1 MRFNNALFDPASSA
15 LTGAFR
21 DIYQKARQEVARK
34 NRQGYVCVTAVRGNM
49 QKGRKDLQERC
60 LEIMATN
67 IRREIHAGYRPCDIA
82 VLTRFNATAQNV
94 IDYISCLFA
103 GSDDP
108 LLRNVR
114 IVSDDALALGKSPAV
129 RFMVSVLRFC
139 AMPPEPPLSE
149 RESDGKTPRIT
160 RRDILMLINRYEYNV
175 NGNMLP
181 AEALE
186 DAMANFTV
194 MPDITENFDST
205 AAYSLQSLVEQIT
218 RLLSEERRRDEA
230 MFISAFQDLV
240 ADYCESNDPDI
251 HSFLQWWDSAGC
263 GSKVSAP
270 ADENAIRVMTAHKS
284 KGLEFRCVHVPD
296 AAWDFVKF
304 KDLEWFDTSGLGA
317 EIPCSLPP
325 VYPFVPKSWMS
336 LTPLKERYESRVAE
350 QTLDELNV
358 LYVTLTRA
366 VDELIVSYPAPSK
379 PRKEIS
385 TTGDFLDASRSALMK
400 AGVDFSDVQVEIDR
414 ELFPP
419 DDGSASSADGE
430 MDVKTGIEY
439 SSFTVGHALPHAL
452 ESEEEARKTL
462 EPERYFKMPPYYS
475 LPRTDLWRQLRIET
489 PGETVEEMLQ
499 RTSEVAVESSRPDT
513 DKEKGALEAVMARML
528 RTVFTSGQ
536 LGKSASR
543 LVASGAADKAMADE
557 AVERLRRQIESDG
570 LIRSWFEGYD
580 HCRPYAVY
588 TVEYHDALRR
598 LPGVRIV
605 WHTDG
610 QVDAILCTPEAD
622 ATPTADG
629 FGFPLKAVRH
639 FLDIQGHDKV
649 RCFVWNLATGTVIPL
664 R

>member
-1 MRFNNALFDPASSA
+1 
-15 LTGAFR
+15 
-21 DIYQKARQEVARK
+21 
-34 NRQGYVCVTAVRGNM
+34 
-49 QKGRKDLQERC
+49 
-60 LEIMATN
+60 
-67 IRREIHAGYRPCDIA
+67 
-82 VLTRFNATAQNV
+82 
-94 IDYISCLFA
+94 
-103 GSDDP
+103 
-108 LLRNVR
+108 
-114 IVSDDALALGKSPAV
+114 
-129 RFMVSVLRFC
+129 
-139 AMPPEPPLSE
+139 
-149 RESDGKTPRIT
+149 
-160 RRDILMLINRYEYNV
+160 
-175 NGNMLP
+175 
-181 AEALE
+181 
-186 DAMANFTV
+186 
-194 MPDITENFDST
+194 
-205 AAYSLQSLVEQIT
+205 
-218 RLLSEERRRDEA
+218 

-251 HSFLQWWDSAGC
+251 HSFLQWWDAVGC

-385 TTGDFLDASRSALMK
+385 TTGDFLDASRTALMK
-400 AGVDFSDVQVEIDR
+400 AGVEFSDVQVEIDR
-414 ELFPP
+414 ELFPL
-419 DDGSASSADGE
+419 DDDSASSNDGE

-462 EPERYFKMPPYYS
+462 EPERYFKMPAYYS

-499 RTSEVAVESSRPDT
+499 RTSEIPAESSRPDP
-513 DKEKGALEAVMARML
+513 DKDKGVLEGIMARML

-536 LGKSASR
+536 LEKSACR
-543 LVASGAADKAMADE
+543 LAASGAADKAMADE

-570 LIRSWFEGYD
+570 LIRSWFGGYD

-588 TVEYHDALRR
+588 TVEYHDELRR

-610 QVDAILCTPEAD
+610 QVDAILYSTEAD
-622 ATPTADG
+622 ASPTADG
-629 FGFPLKAVRH
+629 FGFPLKAVRR
-639 FLDIQGHDKV
+639 FLATQGHDKV